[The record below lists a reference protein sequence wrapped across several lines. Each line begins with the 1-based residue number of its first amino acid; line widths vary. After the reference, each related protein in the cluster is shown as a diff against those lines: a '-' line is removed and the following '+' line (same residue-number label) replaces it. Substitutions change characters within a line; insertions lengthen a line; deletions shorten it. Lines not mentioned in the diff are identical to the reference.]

1 MLSQSTQDTSTLN
14 LENQDAKRRGL
25 RSRVARKVLPSSLQQ
40 HLRAATM
47 TPSSNKTATTENVV
61 RAILQE
67 PWVMLTELFILES
80 FARALQKMCVF

>member
-40 HLRAATM
+40 QLRAATM
-47 TPSSNKTATTENVV
+47 TPSNNKTATTETV
-61 RAILQE
+61 RVLQG
-67 PWVMLTELFILES
+67 PWVIFKGLITLES
-80 FARALQKMCVF
+80 SARALQKMCVF